1 MLSAPLRHLR
11 GNLVAYVALL
21 FALSSTSYAAASK
34 LLPRNSVGT
43 AQVVN
48 GSLQRVDLSRKA
60 VSALRGARGPR
71 GLRGPTGSQGL
82 TGPQGPPGPQGSPGL
97 NGNPGVQGPRGPSD
111 ALVMFGG
118 AGTLNGGPIGGQSP
132 GSNSGL
138 ALPPGRYVAEANAT
152 FVNTSAG
159 PLDANCDLRF
169 DRSGTPIFID
179 FLDLTLGGSGE
190 PAQWQNAHLAGA
202 FELLPG
208 DGPLRVSCF
217 AQPDID
223 YEDLDM
229 FAIQVETLTQAGA
242 P

>member
-1 MLSAPLRHLR
+1 MLSAVLRHLR

-21 FALSSTSYAAASK
+21 IALSSTSYAAASK

-48 GSLQRVDLSRKA
+48 GSLQKLDLSKKA
-60 VSALRGARGPR
+60 IAALRGARGA
-71 GLRGPTGSQGL
+71 RGPIGPA
-82 TGPQGPPGPQGSPGL
+82 GPQGVPGPQGPQGSPGPI
-97 NGNPGVQGPRGPSD
+97 GSPGVPGPRGPSD

-118 AGTLNGGPIGGQSP
+118 AGALNGGHIGGQSL
-132 GSNSGL
+132 GSNSSL
-138 ALPPGRYVAEANAT
+138 ALPPGKYVAEANAT

-169 DRSGTPIFID
+169 GRGAGDVFID
-179 FLDLTLGGSGE
+179 FLDLTLGGSGQ

-208 DGPLRVSCF
+208 DGPLQVSCF

-223 YEDLDM
+223 YEDFDM
-229 FAIQVETLTQAGA
+229 FAIRVETLTDAGT